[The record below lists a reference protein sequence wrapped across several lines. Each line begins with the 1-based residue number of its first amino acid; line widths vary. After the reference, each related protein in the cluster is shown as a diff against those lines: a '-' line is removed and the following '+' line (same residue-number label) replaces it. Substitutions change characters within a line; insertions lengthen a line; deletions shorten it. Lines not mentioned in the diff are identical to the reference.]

1 MMQRLCKEWGNQELR
16 YALHPLE
23 TKVIFDS
30 PIQERTFIEID
41 DISEQLNER
50 QKNALS
56 YAQRN
61 GQIVRKEYIDIN
73 RVSVR
78 IAYEELKDLTDKGLL
93 TTVGKGRGSRYVP
106 KK

>member
-1 MMQRLCKEWGNQELR
+1 MMQRLCKEWGNQEPS

-30 PIQERTFIEID
+30 PIQERTFVDID
-41 DISEQLNER
+41 DISERLNER
-50 QKNALS
+50 QKNALF

-61 GQIVRKEYIDIN
+61 GQIVRKEYVDLN

-93 TTVGKGRGSRYVP
+93 TVVGKGRGSRYVP